1 MLWMINIYFSQ
12 YIWPFCN
19 CFAVRIDKVGFIRY
33 WNKTDSQVSPGFWFS
48 SIRIFSDFF
57 RRMFR
62 KTSVSSDCSNSRF
75 IFVYTRSDASSNPSK
90 VWINREGNVLET
102 VFPIA
107 VLAGKAFLSASS
119 IHFSSS
125 SVFLK
130 KFSYNPLFQNPERKL
145 KNQPF
150 FCILVIDVG
159 QLLDSFKPVEQGAP
173 VDEQGLGSL
182 QDISFQLQID
192 LQSPVEFRFVF
203 LIVLF

>member
-1 MLWMINIYFSQ
+1 
-12 YIWPFCN
+12 
-19 CFAVRIDKVGFIRY
+19 
-33 WNKTDSQVSPGFWFS
+33 
-48 SIRIFSDFF
+48 
-57 RRMFR
+57 MFR

-75 IFVYTRSDASSNPSK
+75 IFAYTRSDASSNPSK

-125 SVFLK
+125 SGFLK
-130 KFSYNPLFQNPERKL
+130 KFSYNPLFQNLERKL

-159 QLLDSFKPVEQGAP
+159 QLLDSFEPVEQGAP
-173 VDEQGLGSL
+173 VDEQ
-182 QDISFQLQID
+182 SF
-192 LQSPVEFRFVF
+192 
-203 LIVLF
+203 